1 MRIPKTDPAA
11 ASVDMTPMID
21 IVFQLIA
28 FFMVISNFE
37 QTEADERVKLPQD
50 TLAMPPKVKP
60 ENELVINVGFL
71 RDEKN
76 NLPEQGPVVFHGGEF
91 CWITPP
97 PQDCPPA
104 VKVFDNRAK
113 VVRTFKTV
121 DFNYRLEQE
130 KRLYYDRGVNVAE
143 QVTVVIRADS
153 RVPTGLIQKLIQ
165 MAQEQFAGSDGST
178 QAGFAMFALK
188 AEQSGEGQAPQTSEP

>member
-1 MRIPKTDPAA
+1 MRIPKTDSAGA
-11 ASVDMTPMID
+11 EVDMTPMID

-60 ENELVINVGFL
+60 EHELVLNVGFH
-71 RDEKN
+71 RDENN

-91 CWITPP
+91 CWIT
-97 PQDCPPA
+97 QRDCPA
-104 VKVFDNRAK
+104 SVRVFDKRSGAI
-113 VVRTFKTV
+113 REYKTV

-130 KRLYYDRGVNVAE
+130 KRLYYDRGISVAD
-143 QVTVVIRADS
+143 QVTVVIRADT
-153 RVPTGLIQKLIQ
+153 RVATGLIQKLIQ
-165 MAQEQFAGSDGST
+165 LAQGEFAGSDGST

-188 AEQSGEGQAPQTSEP
+188 AEQTSETQAPQTAEP